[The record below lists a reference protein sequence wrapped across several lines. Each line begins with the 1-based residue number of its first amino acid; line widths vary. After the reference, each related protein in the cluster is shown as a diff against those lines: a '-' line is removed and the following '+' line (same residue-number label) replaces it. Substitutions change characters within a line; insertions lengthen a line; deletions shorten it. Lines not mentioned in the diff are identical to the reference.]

1 MHQKFNAKWVVLE
14 AKIQENREK
23 KGSKNHVFFAC
34 VFFIDFGEVWGGFWE
49 GFGKVLEAPWRLVGH
64 FYVIFCKAFLPRGPK
79 RVQEAAKR
87 SLRLDLGQVWK
98 GFGKVWEAK
107 MVQTLRFLVL
117 FWICFSRLQF
127 WLIFVRFLITSMGG
141 MVNQNQLRAF
151 ATVKRTEK
159 HLIFVSERDRVFSV
173 KPNAGKGETKTKY
186 NKVNA
191 KHLKFS

>member
-1 MHQKFNAKWVVLE
+1 M
-14 AKIQENREK
+14 R
-23 KGSKNHVFFAC
+23 
-34 VFFIDFGEVWGGFWE
+34 FFIDFGEVWGGFWE

-117 FWICFSRLQF
+117 FWICFSRFQF

-159 HLIFVSERDRVFSV
+159 HLIFVSGRDRVFSV